1 MPIINFSSP
10 AWVLV
15 GVVLY
20 ILLLVLSRELKR
32 SGIMLVVLLSHLA
45 ILTVHCAEYI
55 TVNSTQSELMFKIF
69 VCMIVD
75 LTFIFLYFISY
86 LWMDEIE
93 AKDKKLKSIDDSL
106 KMLWKRV

>member
-10 AWVLV
+10 VWVLV

-20 ILLLVLSRELKR
+20 IFLLILSRELKR
-32 SGIMLVVLLSHLA
+32 SGIMLVALLSHLA
-45 ILTVHCAEYI
+45 LLAVHCAEYI
-55 TVNSTQSELMFKIF
+55 TVNSTQSELMLKLF

-75 LTFIFLYFISY
+75 LALIFLYFISY

-106 KMLWKRV
+106 KMFWKKV